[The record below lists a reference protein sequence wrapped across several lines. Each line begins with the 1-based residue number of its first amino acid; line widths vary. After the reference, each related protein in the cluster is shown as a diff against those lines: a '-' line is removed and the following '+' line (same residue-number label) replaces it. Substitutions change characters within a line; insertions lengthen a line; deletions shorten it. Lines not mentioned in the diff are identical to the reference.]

1 MSQRQLLSRERYGF
15 ACWTGSARAME
26 TAHAHDE
33 VELNLSAAGP
43 LHYLIGGR
51 VQTLPAGRLGLFW
64 ASTPHQLIGV
74 DPDARLIWMTIPLTT
89 FLSWKLPGPLLGS
102 LFRNEIVSTA
112 GDPGHDH
119 DHDHDHGQPLPPGGP
134 VPDHEPGRDRNR
146 LPDAELDGAAMLRWA
161 EEIGRSPAHAEIVE
175 LEARAALHRLA
186 LGLAPDGRDHDH
198 PGPDRFAGTPV
209 AAMAGFLSRSFREP
223 IQVADVATAAH
234 LSPQHAME
242 LFHRTIGL
250 TIGGYLLQCRIAEAQ
265 RLLVTTDAPVTRIA
279 LESGFGSL
287 SRFHAAF
294 KTATRTTPARYRR
307 DRGHPH
313 P

>member
-1 MSQRQLLSRERYGF
+1 MSQRQPLLRERYGL

-26 TAHAHDE
+26 SAHAHDE

-74 DPDARLIWMTIPLTT
+74 DPDASLIWMTIPLTT
-89 FLSWKLPGPLLGS
+89 FLSWKLPGPLLGA
-102 LFRNEIVSTA
+102 LFRNEIVSAA
-112 GDPGHDH
+112 GPRSQDH
-119 DHDHDHGQPLPPGGP
+119 DHDHDHRPPGRPVADHEADADPGP
-134 VPDHEPGRDRNR
+134 VRDE
-146 LPDAELDGAAMLRWA
+146 ELDRAVMLRWA
-161 EEIGRSPAHAEIVE
+161 EEIGRSPAHSEIVE
-175 LEARAALHRLA
+175 LEARAALYRLA
-186 LGLAPDGRDHDH
+186 LRLAPAGDDHDH
-198 PGPDRFAGTPV
+198 PGPARFAGTPV
-209 AAMAGFLSRSFREP
+209 AAMTGFLSRSFREP
-223 IQVADVATAAH
+223 IQVADVAAAAH

-294 KTATRTTPARYRR
+294 KAATRTTPARYRR
-307 DRGHPH
+307 TTPPPTRH
-313 P
+313 